1 MMAGR
6 ADLTRT
12 RSITPSAHSTT
23 MDSTNALNRM
33 ASIARLL
40 LPPALLALGL
50 LLPGGCSQ
58 PPKRIDPTGPEAVTG
73 MGVDYGD
80 SQEIAA
86 SMCRQMLSS
95 PAFMRYPQPVLARYN
110 NTVNN
115 SSDPNVPVNIVNT
128 RIRTTLLNSGQVQ
141 FTAALRTAEGHD
153 PSVRE
158 ARELADDP
166 MFNPQSVQQ
175 SGAMQ
180 SVEAPQISVNSEFQ
194 SAYSTDG
201 RLKQKTYQL
210 RIFVVDLL
218 TGRVIWEGTSLP
230 IAKTG
235 SN

>member
-1 MMAGR
+1 M
-6 ADLTRT
+6 DT
-12 RSITPSAHSTT
+12 IPTPS
-23 MDSTNALNRM
+23 RRCP
-33 ASIARLL
+33 IARTL
-40 LPPALLALGL
+40 LLALALAGGL
-50 LLPGGCSQ
+50 PATTGCSQ
-58 PPKRIDPTGPEAVTG
+58 PPRRIDPTGPEAVTG

-80 SQEIAA
+80 AQEIAA
-86 SMCRQMLSS
+86 SLCRQMLSS
-95 PAFMRYPQPVLARYN
+95 PAFLRYPQPVLARYN

-115 SSDPNVPVNIVNT
+115 SSDPNVPLNMVNT
-128 RIRTTLLNSGQVQ
+128 RIRSTLLNSGQVQ

-153 PSVRE
+153 QSIRE

-180 SVEAPQISVNSEFQ
+180 SVEAPQISINSEFQ

-201 RLKQKTYQL
+201 KLRQKTYQL

-218 TGRVIWEGTSLP
+218 TGRVIWEGTSKP

-235 SN
+235 GN